1 VASSQNPQLANA
13 AEALERLGRLSLR
26 ELTMEDLL
34 RTVADLAKT
43 VLPGNLEASVSLLVK
58 DDPATV
64 VSTGRLAVDL
74 DES

>member
-58 DDPATV
+58 DDPTTV